1 MQAHL
6 ENGTL
11 RLAFAGDI
19 LSTNVAQKRL
29 ALLAQLAAHPTAT
42 AIVADLTLSRAID
55 SQGLNLLIALYREC
69 ERRHLAFHAENPAP
83 EVLRLFIALK
93 LAERFGL
100 QPALASP

>member
-6 ENGTL
+6 DQGTL

-19 LSTNVAQKRL
+19 LSTNVAQQRV
-29 ALLAQLAAHPTAT
+29 ALLGHLAAHPAAT
-42 AIVADLTLSRAID
+42 AIVADLTLARAID

-69 ERRHLAFHAENPAP
+69 ERRQLAFRAENPAP
-83 EVLRLFIALK
+83 EILRLFIALK

>member
-6 ENGTL
+6 DHGTL

-19 LSTNVAQKRL
+19 LSTNVAQQRV
-29 ALLAQLAAHPTAT
+29 ALLSHLAAHPTA
-42 AIVADLTLSRAID
+42 AGIVADLTHARAID

-69 ERRHLAFHAENPAP
+69 ERRQLSFRAENPAP
-83 EVLRLFIALK
+83 EILRLFIALK